1 MKLLSLIIPMLFSAA
16 TVYGLDLSQMQKM
29 ALDNREV
36 IQEYI
41 TKLEQSEKDIVR
53 AKGGYYPSV
62 DIGYTAN
69 SLDEGTT
76 FEESENSVAAGRI
89 SWNIFSGF
97 RDKYNLQSAEKFKE
111 VEQYKL
117 QGLEQDVQLDV
128 ALAYLLVY
136 ERLANRKVAESAFET
151 LEKVYRDGDNRFQV
165 GLIGKNEL
173 LKFRVDYDNADITLK
188 AARAGLEKSLNQL
201 SRQVGSSINF
211 DDIDFADF
219 SELPPRINKEEY
231 TRKMLA
237 GRSEIKTLEAVIEAN
252 TAQAKSELSG
262 YYPFVDVAG
271 IYRKYDDD
279 YINGSG
285 SLQDEELRAQLVMS
299 MNLFQGFTTEA
310 TVARARLETRA
321 VQYQL
326 SELKNSLLTELD
338 NLYIDFEV
346 SLENVDVANRSIE
359 QAEENLRITQL
370 KYDEGLQRESD
381 LLDAIT
387 NLSRAQY
394 NYVAVIR
401 TLFLNYFSLTRMIG
415 GF

>member
-1 MKLLSLIIPMLFSAA
+1 M
-16 TVYGLDLSQMQKM
+16 
-29 ALDNREV
+29 
-36 IQEYI
+36 
-41 TKLEQSEKDIVR
+41 
-53 AKGGYYPSV
+53 
-62 DIGYTAN
+62 
-69 SLDEGTT
+69 
-76 FEESENSVAAGRI
+76 
-89 SWNIFSGF
+89 
-97 RDKYNLQSAEKFKE
+97 
-111 VEQYKL
+111 EQYKL

>member
-1 MKLLSLIIPMLFSAA
+1 MKLLSLIIPLFFFAA
-16 TVYGLDLSQMQKM
+16 TAYGLDLTQMQKM
-29 ALDNREV
+29 ALGNREV
-36 IQEYI
+36 IQEYV
-41 TKLEQSEKDIVR
+41 TRLEQSEQDIIR
-53 AKGGYYPSV
+53 ARGGYYPSV

-69 SLDEGTT
+69 SLDEGSLI
-76 FEESENSVAAGRI
+76 EESENSVATGRI

-97 RDKYNLQSAEKFKE
+97 RDKYNLQSAEKLKE
-111 VEQYKL
+111 VEQYKI
-117 QGLEQDVQLDV
+117 QGLEQDIQLDV

-151 LEKVYRDGDNRFQV
+151 LEKVYQDGENRFQV

-188 AARAGLEKSLNQL
+188 AARAGLEKSINLL

-211 DDIDFADF
+211 DELDFADF
-219 SELPPRINKEEY
+219 SELPARIDREEY
-231 TRKMLA
+231 TRRMLA
-237 GRSEIKTLEAVIEAN
+237 ERSEIKTLEAVIEA
-252 TAQAKSELSG
+252 TGAKAKSELSG

-271 IYRKYDDD
+271 IYRKYDND

-285 SLQDEELRAQLVMS
+285 SVEDDELRAQLVMS
-299 MNLFQGFTTEA
+299 MNLFQGFETEA
-310 TVARARLETRA
+310 TVARSRLEIRA

-326 SELKNSLLTELD
+326 DELKNSLLTDLD
-338 NLYIDFEV
+338 NLHIDFEV

-359 QAEENLRITQL
+359 EAEENLRITQL

>member
-1 MKLLSLIIPMLFSAA
+1 MKLFSLIIPMLFSAA
-16 TVYGLDLSQMQKM
+16 TVYGLDLAQMQKM
-29 ALDNREV
+29 ALENREV
-36 IQEYI
+36 IQEYV
-41 TKLEQSEKDIVR
+41 TRLEQSEKDITR
-53 AKGGYYPSV
+53 ARAGYYPAV

-69 SLDEGTT
+69 ALNESNT
-76 FEESENSVAAGRI
+76 FEASENSVATGRI

-97 RDKYNLQSAEKFKE
+97 RDKYSLRSAEKLKE

-117 QGLEQDVQLDV
+117 QGIEQDVQLDV
-128 ALAYLLVY
+128 ALAYLLAY

-151 LEKVYRDGDNRFQV
+151 LEKVYRDGENRFQV

-201 SRQVGSSINF
+201 SRQVGRSIPF
-211 DDIDFADF
+211 ADLDFADF
-219 SELPPRINKEEY
+219 SELPPRIDREEY
-231 TRKMLA
+231 IRQMLA
-237 GRSEIKTLEAVIEAN
+237 KRSEIKTLEAVIEAN
-252 TAQAKSELSG
+252 EALAKSELSG
-262 YYPFVDVAG
+262 YYPFVDIAG

-285 SLQDEELRAQLVMS
+285 SAVDEEVRGQLVMS
-299 MNLFQGFTTEA
+299 MNLFQGFSTEA
-310 TVARARLETRA
+310 TVARARLEARA
-321 VQYQL
+321 VQHQL

-338 NLYIDFEV
+338 NLHIDFEV

>member
-1 MKLLSLIIPMLFSAA
+1 MKLLSLIIPLFFSAA
-16 TVYGLDLSQMQKM
+16 TAYGLDLAQMQKM
-29 ALDNREV
+29 ALGNREV
-36 IQEYI
+36 IQEYV
-41 TKLEQSEKDIVR
+41 TKLEQSEKDIIR
-53 AKGGYYPSV
+53 ARGGYYPSV

-69 SLDEGTT
+69 SLDEGSLI
-76 FEESENSVAAGRI
+76 EESENSVATGRI

-97 RDKYNLQSAEKFKE
+97 RDKYNLQSAEKLKE

-117 QGLEQDVQLDV
+117 QGLEQDIQLDV

-151 LEKVYRDGDNRFQV
+151 LEKVYQDGENRFQV

-188 AARAGLEKSLNQL
+188 AAKAGLEKSINLL
-201 SRQVGSSINF
+201 SRQVGGSIYF
-211 DDIDFADF
+211 DDLDFADF
-219 SELPPRINKEEY
+219 SELPARIDREEY
-231 TRKMLA
+231 TRRMLA
-237 GRSEIKTLEAVIEAN
+237 ERSEIKTLEAVIEA
-252 TAQAKSELSG
+252 TGAKAKSELSG

-285 SLQDEELRAQLVMS
+285 SVEDDELRAQLVMS
-299 MNLFQGFTTEA
+299 MNLFQGFETEA
-310 TVARARLETRA
+310 TVARSRLEIRA

-326 SELKNSLLTELD
+326 DELKNSLLTDLN
-338 NLYIDFEV
+338 NLHIDFEV

-359 QAEENLRITQL
+359 EAEENLRITQL